1 MRAVEVPEYGD
12 SSVLTPTERPAPEL
26 DPGADEVRI
35 DVEAAGVNFA
45 DIEQRRGTYPDGP
58 SPPFV
63 PGLEVAGRVT
73 DAPPDGDVAV
83 GDRVAAL
90 TSSGGYADVATAP
103 LERTFPIPEALSWAE
118 ATALPVQGLTAHNV
132 LHEWG
137 DLATGER
144 VLIHAGAGGVGSL
157 AVQLADA
164 AGATVFATASTAAKR
179 DRVRDLGADSVVDY
193 TDPETDVAETVL
205 ERTADEGVDLVVDGV
220 GGDAFAASL
229 EALAPAGRIVS
240 FGMASGS
247 VPTVATPR
255 LFFAN
260 QSVIG
265 YHLEHALDHT
275 PDRVLDAVPSLLEHL
290 ATGRVSVVVDRTLPL
305 ADARRA
311 HDALADRETVGKV
324 VLEPRSSTP
333 SP

>member
-12 SSVLTPTERPAPEL
+12 SDILTVTDRDAPTPNAN
-26 DPGADEVRI
+26 EVAI
-35 DVEAAGVNFA
+35 DVAAAGVNFA
-45 DIEQRRGTYPDGP
+45 DIEQRRGAYPDSP

-63 PGLEVAGRVT
+63 PGLAVAGTVT
-73 DAPPDGDVAV
+73 AAPATSDLAV

-90 TSSGGYADVATAP
+90 SSTGGYAAVATAP
-103 LERTFPIPEALSWAE
+103 VDRTFELPDAIPWAD

-137 DLATGER
+137 ELSADDR

-157 AVQLADA
+157 AIQLAAA

-179 DRVRDLGADSVVDY
+179 ELARDLGADHAIDY
-193 TDPETDVAETVL
+193 TDTDVADAVHELTDG
-205 ERTADEGVDLVVDGV
+205 RGVDLVVDGV
-220 GGDAFAASL
+220 GGDAFAASVD
-229 EALAPAGRIVS
+229 ALAPAGRIVS

-260 QSVIG
+260 QSVRG
-265 YHLEHALDHT
+265 YHLEHALEHV
-275 PDRVLDAVPSLLEHL
+275 PERVLRAVPPLLESV
-290 ATGRVSVVVDRTLPL
+290 ATGQVDVVVDRTLPL
-305 ADARRA
+305 ADAEQA
-311 HDALADRETVGKV
+311 HDALADRETVGTV
-324 VLEPRSSTP
+324 VLEP
-333 SP
+333 

>member
-1 MRAVEVPEYGD
+1 MRAVEVPEHGD
-12 SSVLTPTERPAPEL
+12 SSVLTVTDRPAPE
-26 DPGADEVRI
+26 PGPEEVAI

-45 DIEQRRGTYPDGP
+45 DLERRRGTYPDGP

-73 DAPPDGDVAV
+73 DAPPGSDFAV

-90 TSSGGYADVATAP
+90 TSGGGYAAKATAP
-103 LERTFPIPEALSWAE
+103 LERTFPIPDALSWAA
-118 ATALPVQGLTAHNV
+118 ATALPVQGVTAHNV

-137 DLATGER
+137 DLAAGER
-144 VLIHAGAGGVGSL
+144 VLIHAGAGGVGSM

-164 AGATVFATASTAAKR
+164 VGATVFATASTAAKR
-179 DRVRDLGADSVVDY
+179 ERVRELGADLAIDY
-193 TDPETDVAETVL
+193 ADPDTDVAERVL
-205 ERTADEGVDLVVDGV
+205 EHTDGEGVDLVVDGV

-229 EALAPAGRIVS
+229 EALAPVGRIVS

-260 QSVIG
+260 QSVVG
-265 YHLEHALDHT
+265 YHLEHALEHV
-275 PDRVLDAVPSLLEHL
+275 PDRVLEAVPSLLEHL
-290 ATGRVSVVVDRTLPL
+290 ETGRLSVVVDRTVPL
-305 ADARRA
+305 ADVRAA
-311 HDALADRETVGKV
+311 HDALDDRETTGKV
-324 VLEPRSSTP
+324 VLEP
-333 SP
+333 